1 MAAIFRNSSTKEII
15 TRERNHDFNDSLDY
29 YCKMF
34 AFYSIFGSFFFLFFI
49 RLTNTVKIILSVAFN
64 ILLIAQFT
72 VFKLHSY
79 RSELSTLI
87 VLHYLLCS
95 PQVPLWL
102 DIA

>member
-1 MAAIFRNSSTKEII
+1 MRLFKENINELLAFLMHVFI
-15 TRERNHDFNDSLDY
+15 LLQGI
-29 YCKMF
+29 
-34 AFYSIFGSFFFLFFI
+34 FYSVST
-49 RLTNTVKIILSVAFN
+49 LTNTVKYFEMMLCVAFN
-64 ILLIAQFT
+64 IHLIAQFT

-87 VLHYLLCS
+87 VLPYLLCS